1 MIMPPVLFPEFLAAC
16 RVDTVGVFAPMLG
29 YAAGMYG
36 RWGLEPGEWVGEV
49 VHEPF
54 KAKILSAAPAGYRL
68 GVDALDS
75 IG

>member
-16 RVDTVGVFAPMLG
+16 SVDTVGVFAPMLG

-36 RWGLEPGEWVGEV
+36 RII
-49 VHEPF
+49 HEPF
-54 KAKILSAAPAGYRL
+54 KAKVLPATPAGYRS
-68 GVDALDS
+68 GVHPLDG